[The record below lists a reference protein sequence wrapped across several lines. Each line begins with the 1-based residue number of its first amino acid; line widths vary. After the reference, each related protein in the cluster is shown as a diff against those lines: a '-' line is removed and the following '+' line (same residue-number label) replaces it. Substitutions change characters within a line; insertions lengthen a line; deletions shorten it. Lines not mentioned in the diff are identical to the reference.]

1 MSFIIEGQKFAAIAA
16 EKLNKVNLKCKI
28 AGIRTPAKK
37 DAFASIESVRTLS
50 IFSSGSPRK
59 NAFNECFKNHSPDKK
74 LSQILI
80 SEIGRYITDCNIF

>member
-1 MSFIIEGQKFAAIAA
+1 MSHIIEGQKFAAIAA

-50 IFSSGSPRK
+50 EFLWSPPQKFLRV
-59 NAFNECFKNHSPDKK
+59 SPP
-74 LSQILI
+74 
-80 SEIGRYITDCNIF
+80 